1 MQNKAGTNY
10 VVGITVAGSAVQS
23 KEIFSYLTMQD
34 YGAVSA
40 IAQTQDYSGMA
51 PDFLFGVG
59 NAEVMH
65 GMQRKADII
74 TNGDDDIILAGSG
87 GGLIDTGVGKDDVI
101 VMPSADAQTDPGT
114 TVVVSPGTST
124 IVGGG
129 PNDKFVLLAD
139 RLTSA
144 GGATLH

>member
-34 YGAVSA
+34 YKAVSA
-40 IAQTQDYSGMA
+40 IAQNQDFSGMA
-51 PDFLFGVG
+51 PDFLFVVG
-59 NAEVMH
+59 NAEKMH

-74 TNGDDDIILAGSG
+74 TNGDDDIILVGSG
-87 GGLIDTGVGKDDVI
+87 GGLIDTGTGNNGVI
-101 VMPSADAQTDPGT
+101 FTPSAAGQTDPGT
-114 TVVVSPGTST
+114 TVVVSPCTST

-129 PNDKFVLLAD
+129 PNDKLVLF
-139 RLTSA
+139 
-144 GGATLH
+144 